1 MAPDWL
7 YRHEPGG
14 AVMSLRDR
22 VHQLRKER
30 GWSQAELASRIG
42 ADAGQ
47 ISRYEHGRITP
58 SADAVVRLA
67 EVFDVSTDY
76 LLVET
81 APRRPLHAPEDAL
94 GDKLADLVSLDDN
107 ERALVLGVI
116 DAVTTK
122 AKLRA
127 ITGSAS

>member
-1 MAPDWL
+1 M
-7 YRHEPGG
+7 
-14 AVMSLRDR
+14 
-22 VHQLRKER
+22 
-30 GWSQAELASRIG
+30 
-42 ADAGQ
+42 
-47 ISRYEHGRITP
+47 
-58 SADAVVRLA
+58 RLA

-122 AKLRA
+122 ANLRA